1 VDDNSQEDALDTL
14 DKTENTAKQTVED
27 TSGAE
32 DIPSA
37 NISSYFAD
45 SGDDFFDTL
54 GGAQPDDSQLGSDL
68 FMSIAISKSE
78 EDIRASE
85 MNAREIKE
93 SDIKSPL
100 SSPNDEDA
108 DGMRRQNSF
117 LRKSEDLENEK
128 LYEELEQSLAEATN
142 EQGINSEPGVTN
154 KEQIEKPEAEDSL
167 TRIHHRERTTS
178 ACEPETIAFEGWCL
192 LLRKRLICF
201 N

>member
-1 VDDNSQEDALDTL
+1 MLYIFHFQ
-14 DKTENTAKQTVED
+14 VED
-27 TSGAE
+27 SGAVG
-32 DIPSA
+32 DIPAS

-54 GGAQPDDSQLGSDL
+54 GGAQPVESQLGSDL

-93 SDIKSPL
+93 SDIKSSL

-117 LRKSEDLENEK
+117 LRKSEELEDEK
-128 LYEELEQSLAEATN
+128 LYEELEQSLAESTID
-142 EQGINSEPGVTN
+142 QGIDSKSDLKTE
-154 KEQIEKPEAEDSL
+154 EQIGNLEAGESL

-178 ACEPETIAFEGWCL
+178 ACEPETIAFEGQCPL
-192 LLRKRLICF
+192 ETSILAQEKDNIT
-201 N
+201 